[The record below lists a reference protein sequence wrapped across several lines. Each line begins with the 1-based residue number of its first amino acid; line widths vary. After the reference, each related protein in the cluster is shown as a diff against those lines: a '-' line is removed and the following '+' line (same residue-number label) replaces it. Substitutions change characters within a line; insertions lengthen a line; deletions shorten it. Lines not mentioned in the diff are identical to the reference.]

1 MKKRKKGWSP
11 SRRDFLKVA
20 GAAGVTTTLAGCG
33 EVHLEKGGEL
43 ARAAAQQ
50 PKVLGRQEFA
60 SQCPYCGVGCA
71 TLIQTE
77 GDRIVG
83 MVPDKGSPV
92 NVGVQ
97 CIKGL
102 TAWEPTY
109 VDRVTAC
116 LVRKDMSDPLKGYV
130 SKTKGRLDDDVWH
143 EVPYEEAS
151 ELVAHKIA
159 DIVKASGGN
168 SVGLYGSGQL
178 TLEGQYLENKFIKG
192 VLGSNT
198 IEANARMCMTSAVTG
213 YIHSLGS
220 DTPPGCYEDIEL
232 CDFISFWGHNPRE
245 AHPVIFWR
253 AADHKKKNGIAT
265 MVVDPRRTATV
276 QGFEAIDPSNSYHA
290 PVINAD
296 IAFLNS
302 IGNVLL
308 NEHKDVIAW
317 DFMKKNTDGWQEY
330 VDGLADYSPEKV
342 QSMTGLDPKFVRKV
356 AGEWAE
362 ATRKGNKRGRGGVV
376 TFWGIGYN
384 QSVHGQHNTISII
397 NLHLLTGNIGRP
409 GACPFSQTGQPN
421 AMGERLTGGLTGRL
435 PFNEGL
441 ANAAHRDKMAEVW
454 GIPATE
460 LAEVAGLQN
469 PGMAVGM
476 MERALKGDVKAMFI
490 IYCTHIDLPETKTL
504 VRPAME
510 KMFVVAQDIYRHAPN
525 LLYSDVVFP
534 AATWGEWKGG
544 TYINSERRFY
554 VVDGLQKS
562 PYMTVDGEVVKDKDG
577 RPRMCKPDLDIV
589 IDKGREIARLL
600 GKDAEKMFPYKVDP
614 VTGWVDP
621 EDVYREFLAASK
633 GSDADVSGMLEV
645 EKLTGKS
652 PYQQIRELKGIHWP
666 APTAELAMGGGVKRR
681 YMWQE
686 AGWDD
691 KPYGA
696 FRRPGGKAKFKL
708 CQQTYVD
715 REKYIAK
722 VRDAGVDPN
731 WHSIDH
737 QEDIVALRDRGL
749 TPELPDFEYADKPPS
764 MVPDDKYPF
773 WLNLGVV
780 YEHFHTSK
788 TIRGATTR
796 RLVPEQYVEMHP
808 EDAARYGIEDG
819 DWVKVIT
826 RRGTYQ
832 GRASVG
838 GARSKVRPAR
848 NEVPKGMLFSP
859 WNLSV
864 ADAVEPEKNKW
875 LVNEVSHRA
884 WDPVSGQA
892 DFKKLAARIVKV
904 LQV

>member
-1 MKKRKKGWSP
+1 VKKKKGWSP

-20 GAAGVTTTLAGCG
+20 GAAGVTSSLAGCG
-33 EVHLEKGGEL
+33 QVHIEKGGEL
-43 ARAAAQQ
+43 ARAAEEQKKM
-50 PKVLGRQEFA
+50 PGRQEFP

-77 GDRIVG
+77 GDKIVG

-109 VDRVTAC
+109 VDRLTAC
-116 LVRKDMSDPLKGYV
+116 LIRKDQSDPLKGHV
-130 SKTKGRLDDDVWH
+130 SATKGRLDADVWR
-143 EVPYEEAS
+143 EVSYKEAS
-151 ELVAHKIA
+151 EFVAERTAAIA
-159 DIVKASGGN
+159 KASGGN

-178 TLEGQYLENKFIKG
+178 TVEGQYLENKFIKG
-192 VLGSNT
+192 VLASNT

-232 CDFISFWGHNPRE
+232 CDFISFWGHNCRE
-245 AHPVIFWR
+245 SHPVIFWR

-265 MVVDPRRTATV
+265 LVVDPRRTATV
-276 QGFEAIDPSNSYHA
+276 QGFEAINPENSYHA
-290 PVINAD
+290 PIINAD
-296 IAFLNS
+296 VALLNS

-308 NEHKDVIAW
+308 NDHKDVIAW
-317 DFMKKNTDGWQEY
+317 DFMKKHTDGWKEY
-330 VDGLADYSPEKV
+330 VDGLADYTPEKV
-342 QSMTGLDPKFVRKV
+342 QIMTGLEPSFIRKV
-356 AGEWAE
+356 AGEWAA

-384 QSVHGQHNTISII
+384 QSIHGQHNTISIV

-441 ANAAHRDKMAEVW
+441 GNKKHRDHIAKHW
-454 GIPATE
+454 SIPPE
-460 LAEVAGLQN
+460 RLDQVAKEKN
-469 PGMAVGM
+469 PGMAIGLY
-476 MERALKGDVKAMFI
+476 ERALKGDVKALFI

-510 KMFVVAQDIYRHAPN
+510 KMFVVAQEIYAHAPN
-525 LLYSDVVFP
+525 LLYADVVFP

-554 VVDGLQKS
+554 VTDGLSKA
-562 PYMTVDGEVVKDKDG
+562 PYMTINGKIMKDDSGK
-577 RPRMCKPDLDIV
+577 PMMCKPDLDIV
-589 IDKGREIARLL
+589 IDKGREIAHLL
-600 GKDAEKMFPYKVDP
+600 GLDAEKMFPYKVNP
-614 VTGWVDP
+614 ETGWVDP
-621 EDVYREFLAASK
+621 EDIYREFLAASK
-633 GSDADVSGMLEV
+633 GTDADLSGMLEV

-652 PYQQIRELKGIHWP
+652 PYQQIRDLKGIQWP
-666 APTAELAMGGGVKRR
+666 APTAELAMKGGVKRR

-686 AGWDD
+686 KGWDD

-696 FRRPGGKAKFKL
+696 FRRADGKAKFKL
-708 CQQTYVD
+708 CQQTYED

-722 VRDAGVDPN
+722 VRPAGVDPN
-731 WHSIDH
+731 WYAIDH
-737 QEDIVALRDRGL
+737 LDDLITLRDRGL
-749 TPELPDFEYADKPPS
+749 CPELPDFEFQGKVAS
-764 MVPDDKYPF
+764 LVPEGKYPF
-773 WLNLGVV
+773 WLLLGVV
-780 YEHFHTSK
+780 YEHFHTAK

-796 RLVPEQYVEMHP
+796 RLVPEQYLEMHP
-808 EDAARYGIEDG
+808 EDAANYGIQDG
-819 DWVKVIT
+819 DMVRIST
-826 RRGTYQ
+826 RRGSYEA
-832 GRASVG
+832 RASVG
-838 GARSKVRPAR
+838 GTRSKVRPAR
-848 NEVPKGMLFSP
+848 NEVQAGMIFSP

-875 LVNEVSHRA
+875 LVNQVSHRA
-884 WDPVSGQA
+884 FDPVSGQA
-892 DFKKLAARIVKV
+892 DFKKLAARIEKIV
-904 LQV
+904 